1 MGVKTFALVATAAL
15 IVTTGISAA
24 NATPVATGVQFQDS
38 QAWMHVPANLSWTSA
53 QIRDAKIIVAEE
65 SHYFDALLTAYRK
78 AGATRMT
85 AQNTEIQD
93 PKFAS
98 TYPEYANKFSGKQ
111 WVGLK
116 ANGKVA
122 DVSNDTQL
130 ANEKIPPITEVAD
143 LFQLNADKCSLS
155 GFNLFNPATWFQTQC
170 QLVVPSLRDVLR
182 VSLIAD
188 LRQPFDFA
196 GTTTDIISTIQAI
209 KAPYEV
215 RGNRLYCQAQ
225 ISDLCSA
232 GIQLSSPPIMGTAL
246 NIKIGPGKWDFTL
259 KVDRVSAQEFAS
271 HMALDP
277 RKDPFKMDFL
287 SYWGNGT
294 W

>member
-1 MGVKTFALVATAAL
+1 MVVLACTGEALPVIASPEVK
-15 IVTTGISAA
+15 S
-24 NATPVATGVQFQDS
+24 VQFQDS

-65 SHYFDALLTAYRK
+65 SHYFDVLITTYRK

-85 AQNTEIQD
+85 AQSTEIQD
-93 PKFAS
+93 SKFAS

-130 ANEKIPPITEVAD
+130 SNQKIPPITEVAD

-155 GFNLFNPATWFQTQC
+155 GFNLFNPATWFQNQC

-196 GTTTDIISTIQAI
+196 GTTTDIISTIPAI
-209 KAPYEV
+209 KSPYEV

-225 ISDLCSA
+225 ISALCSA
-232 GIQLSSPPIMGTAL
+232 GIQLVSPPIMGTAL

-271 HMALDP
+271 HIALDP